1 MLGIIGFA
9 LRGGIVFLT
18 VPILILPTSVEAR
31 LLLGSNL
38 GSTGLTGTFYVL
50 VAALSALTLL
60 AAVVILYVLARSEL
74 ALFARFVNS
83 SAPSAEHAWL
93 RPGPVAD
100 ERRNHLVARLYVIQA
115 LALLGVLVA
124 AVPLAAAIGQ
134 VTLQEILLPS
144 STASIYA
151 RIARDVAL
159 PVIGWI
165 GAIILVEAV
174 SAVATRR
181 VLAASF
187 GLRVHVRMA
196 RHPFRP
202 VLVAAIGWLL
212 FVGAIVLSLAALGL
226 SWDVVR
232 SVFLTTGLSGES
244 SEVVSAVLVAL
255 LFATVF
261 TGALV
266 LCGLVSTIRAGLWT
280 LASLR

>member
-50 VAALSALTLL
+50 VAALSAVTLL

-83 SAPSAEHAWL
+83 SAPSAEHVWL
-93 RPGPVAD
+93 RPGSVAD

-159 PVIGWI
+159 PVTGWI

>member
-115 LALLGVLVA
+115 LALLGILVA

-144 STASIYA
+144 SSASIYA

>member
-18 VPILILPTSVEAR
+18 LPILILPTSVEAR

-151 RIARDVAL
+151 RIARDVEL

-165 GAIILVEAV
+165 GAIILVEGV

>member
-93 RPGPVAD
+93 PPGRVAD

-115 LALLGVLVA
+115 LALLAVLVA
-124 AVPLAAAIGQ
+124 AVPLAATIGQ

-151 RIARDVAL
+151 RIAQDVAL
-159 PVIGWI
+159 PVMGWI

-181 VLAASF
+181 VLGASF
-187 GLRVHVRMA
+187 GLRVHVRIA
-196 RHPFRP
+196 RHPFRA

-212 FVGAIVLSLAALGL
+212 FVGAIALSLAALGL